1 MPVVSR
7 VSRSCEHLDEGKPV
21 HREVLSTAELH
32 DGARD
37 AYTAGSRWGEDE
49 LSKEQ
54 LPDPCSTEP
63 SEGV

>member
-7 VSRSCEHLDEGKPV
+7 VSRSCEYLDECKPV
-21 HREVLSTAELH
+21 HRKIPSAAELH
-32 DGARD
+32 DGVRD
-37 AYTAGSRWGEDE
+37 PQTGDSRWAEDK

-54 LPDPCSTEP
+54 LPDPCATEP